1 MLLLEEGHCLRDHA
15 LEACKLREKKSP
27 PYQATSL
34 TTIVQM
40 VANGIGTTLLP
51 KMATDAGIAEGTDL
65 VLRPFDEPDVGR
77 NRFDVAKKTPGSMS
91 LVFGAFIRSCLN

>member
-15 LEACKLREKKSP
+15 LEACKLREKDVTV

-51 KMATDAGIAEGTDL
+51 KMATDAGIAEGTGL
-65 VLRPFDEPDVGR
+65 GTSARLMSPDIGSTD
-77 NRFDVAKKTPGSMS
+77 RFDVAKKNAPE
-91 LVFGAFIRSCLN
+91 A